1 VITALLEDY
10 VQVAVLLR
18 PDEHHRSNDGVDVS
32 LERKPRIG
40 QVRWGGPRDEEVNRR
55 LPCRQ
60 EPWPVLKR
68 LHRPP
73 LDATGV
79 IAGCVAGVRS
89 QSRRDRQHCGR
100 EDN

>member
-40 QVRWGGPRDEEVNRR
+40 
-55 LPCRQ
+55 
-60 EPWPVLKR
+60 
-68 LHRPP
+68 
-73 LDATGV
+73 
-79 IAGCVAGVRS
+79 
-89 QSRRDRQHCGR
+89 
-100 EDN
+100 